1 MTERNDRHLLQD
13 ADNGD
18 TTARLLRTAGLRDD
32 VPADRAARV
41 RREVLDECRAV
52 ARRRA
57 VRRRAWGG
65 AITLATAALL
75 IVVVRLGTPRQ
86 DARAPVREI
95 VATVARRL
103 GDEGGRLTSAGGET
117 LASTLLSPDDT
128 IRAGDLVETDTTS
141 RLGLRLASDVSLR
154 LDAADLIDDGRVA
167 AGALYVDTGRDAA
180 SLEIR
185 TPFGVARDIGTQFEL
200 RLSDSSVRL
209 RVRSGLVELQRGDD
223 IVSARSGAELTY
235 GAAGAVTRTV
245 AIYGPEW
252 AWTAGLALP
261 FAIEGRSLAAVL
273 DQLCHEHGWTS
284 RYGRR
289 RARA

>member
-154 LDAADLIDDGRVA
+154 LDAGTRARLISSTMV
-167 AGALYVDTGRDAA
+167 
-180 SLEIR
+180 
-185 TPFGVARDIGTQFEL
+185 EL
-200 RLSDSSVRL
+200 L
-209 RVRSGLVELQRGDD
+209 RVPCTWTPGG
-223 IVSARSGAELTY
+223 
-235 GAAGAVTRTV
+235 TRP
-245 AIYGPEW
+245 ASKSERP
-252 AWTAGLALP
+252 LASR
-261 FAIEGRSLAAVL
+261 ATSGRSSSF
-273 DQLCHEHGWTS
+273 G
-284 RYGRR
+284 
-289 RARA
+289 